1 MVHSFLLGFVQAAM
15 HEQGST
21 CAVGEKLDIVGSVA
35 QQTRFRPAEL
45 PPEELRSCARSK
57 RRTLMGQG
65 ATVK

>member
-45 PPEELRSCARSK
+45 PPEELRSCA
-57 RRTLMGQG
+57 
-65 ATVK
+65 